1 MRYDITYIN
10 ITEEKRFHYVIVI
23 LNIATMYD
31 LVAAHTTLSLKSRE
45 KFYLKLFQRCLKQDM
60 CSA

>member
-31 LVAAHTTLSLKSRE
+31 LVATHTTLS
-45 KFYLKLFQRCLKQDM
+45 
-60 CSA
+60 